1 LHTPFIRFF
10 CSLFL
15 FVFLLVPFTRTSS
28 YRLLLPLLLL
38 PLLLLFLLFLL
49 FLLL

>member
-38 PLLLLFLLFLL
+38 PLLLFLLFLL